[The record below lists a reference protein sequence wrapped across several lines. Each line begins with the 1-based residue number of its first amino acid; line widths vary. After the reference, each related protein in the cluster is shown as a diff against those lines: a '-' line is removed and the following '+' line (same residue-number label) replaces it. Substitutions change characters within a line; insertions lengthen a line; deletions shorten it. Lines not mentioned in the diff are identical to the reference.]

1 MFNVGD
7 KVILKSGGP
16 VMTVALPPRIDKGRI
31 EAGKV
36 LCKWY
41 NEKTGQYERR
51 YFEEGVLELYK
62 EPEEEQ
68 KREIGYK

>member
-16 VMTVALPPRIDKGRI
+16 LTTVASPSRIDRGRI
-31 EAGKV
+31 EAGEV

-41 NEKTGQYERR
+41 DEKTGQYKQR
-51 YFEEGVLELYK
+51 YFEVKVLELYK
-62 EPEEEQ
+62 EPKEEQ
-68 KREIGYK
+68 KRDIGYK